1 MYKFY
6 ILNKIMMV
14 LSSMARFLDNLYW
27 LLDLSLLNII
37 INVSRCKESIETS
50 FCFDLSFYS

>member
-50 FCFDLSFYS
+50 LCFDLSFDS